1 MMAFRDHASSLRI
14 LTVAL
19 AVLGI
24 PPGCS
29 DNRAKDTGTKPVDET
44 IAKTNWELV
53 ALDGAQVPT
62 TKPAAATISFGR
74 DGSIGGTAACNEGG
88 SPMRWH
94 QGRFA
99 ISPNVNT
106 VPLPIFT
113 AMRCLDDA
121 SSELG
126 NRFWNRMMTAQTWV
140 RDGRTLKIGFKDGR
154 TASLRLLPPPIAVD
168 AQLPAGDRLALVGSG
183 SGEGISDRQLIA
195 MFGQALAQGAPLTE
209 AKAVCLG
216 FQGAQDNGIRDAP
229 AFVIKLL
236 APSIGLPVLPA
247 SECSMDTVP
256 RNAAT
261 REQAVLYTVKVEHLG
276 DAITFMATAV
286 FGNLGVK
293 GTQYRLRSLRGG
305 GFAAE
310 PTGLTVLS

>member
-1 MMAFRDHASSLRI
+1 M
-14 LTVAL
+14 AL
-19 AVLGI
+19 AALGI
-24 PPGCS
+24 LAGCS
-29 DNRAKDTGTKPVDET
+29 GNRAKETSAKPVDET
-44 IAKTNWELV
+44 IAETNWELV
-53 ALDGAQVPT
+53 ALDGAQVPA
-62 TKPAAATISFGR
+62 TKPAAAIIAFGP

-99 ISPNVNT
+99 ISSNVNT

-113 AMRCLDDA
+113 VMRCLDDA
-121 SSELG
+121 SSEIG

-140 RDGRTLKIGFKDGR
+140 RDGRTLKIVFKDAR
-154 TASLRLLPPPIAVD
+154 TASLRLLPPRIAAD
-168 AQLPAGDRLALVGSG
+168 AQLPAGDRLALVGPG
-183 SGEGISDRQLIA
+183 STEGVSNRQLIA
-195 MFGQALAQGAPLTE
+195 MFGQALARGAPLAE

-216 FQGAQDNGIRDAP
+216 LQGEQDNRTRDAP
-229 AFVIKLL
+229 AFILKLL

-247 SECSMDTVP
+247 SKCSMDTVP

-261 REQAVLYTVKVEHLG
+261 REQAVLYTAKVEHLG
-276 DAITFMATAV
+276 QPITFMATAV
-286 FGNLGVK
+286 FGNLGAK